1 MHRGGH
7 DDLQQQTGEQQK
19 EVLLE
24 ERKVCFCWLTLHFN
38 LEFSFVLSDLTFSVF
53 IIILM
58 YHHPSY
64 LITVNRSYHYHDYCS
79 L

>member
-24 ERKVCFCWLTLHFN
+24 EKKFG
-38 LEFSFVLSDLTFSVF
+38 FVGSRYIS
-53 IIILM
+53 I
-58 YHHPSY
+58 
-64 LITVNRSYHYHDYCS
+64 
-79 L
+79 